1 MSDRNSVITATSYY
15 ILAEPLHN
23 KLDQDPSL
31 RHSIMDT
38 DFDETYVLLLL
49 ADSNLPTGSFVASSG
64 FESYGT
70 HGFLSLSSASSAGK
84 GLGRAATAGTIAFI
98 QDSLHTYARSALPFV
113 SDAHRAVDAFKA
125 KPEIDYD
132 ATIKKLLELDELYE
146 TMTLNHVAKRASKAQ
161 GVALLTLYA
170 KGFACPPGF
179 SDENHLSKSL
189 TVLIDRLKL
198 MVRGEETHGHLP
210 VCWGVLTGALGIS
223 LLRAQHLFL
232 FLHARSL
239 LSSAVRLNTIG
250 PYSSQQLLLH
260 SVRPLVEAEVS
271 QNKDMRTGIFVDMHH
286 NDADDRPATTW
297 PLGEILAVRH
307 DLQHSRIFNS

>member
-1 MSDRNSVITATSYY
+1 
-15 ILAEPLHN
+15 
-23 KLDQDPSL
+23 
-31 RHSIMDT
+31 MDT

-64 FESYGT
+64 FESYET
-70 HGFLSLSSASSAGK
+70 HGFLSLPSTSNAGK
-84 GLGRAATAGTIAFI
+84 GRAATAGTVAFI
-98 QDSLHTYARSALPFV
+98 QDSLHTYARSALPFA
-113 SDAHRAVDAFKA
+113 SDAHRAVDAFKNL
-125 KPEIDYD
+125 KGEPDIGHD
-132 ATIKKLLELDELYE
+132 ATIKKLLELDELYD

-161 GVALLTLYA
+161 GVALLTLYT
-170 KGFACPPGF
+170 KGFARPSGP
-179 SDENHLSKSL
+179 SDEDHLSKSL

-210 VCWGVLTGALGIS
+210 MCWGVLTSVLGIS

-260 SVRPLVEAEVS
+260 SVRPLVEEEVS
-271 QNKDMRTGIFVDMHH
+271 HNKDMHTGILMDMHH
-286 NDADDRPATTW
+286 NDADNHPATTW

>member
-1 MSDRNSVITATSYY
+1 
-15 ILAEPLHN
+15 
-23 KLDQDPSL
+23 
-31 RHSIMDT
+31 
-38 DFDETYVLLLL
+38 
-49 ADSNLPTGSFVASSG
+49 
-64 FESYGT
+64 
-70 HGFLSLSSASSAGK
+70 
-84 GLGRAATAGTIAFI
+84 
-98 QDSLHTYARSALPFV
+98 
-113 SDAHRAVDAFKA
+113 
-125 KPEIDYD
+125 
-132 ATIKKLLELDELYE
+132 
-146 TMTLNHVAKRASKAQ
+146 MTLNHVAKRASKAQ

-223 LLRAQHLFL
+223 LCMFDSRILDINHNFSLVRAQHLFL

>member
-1 MSDRNSVITATSYY
+1 
-15 ILAEPLHN
+15 
-23 KLDQDPSL
+23 
-31 RHSIMDT
+31 MDT

-84 GLGRAATAGTIAFI
+84 GRAATAGTVAFI
-98 QDSLHTYARSALPFV
+98 QDSLHTYSRSALPFV
-113 SDAHRAVDAFKA
+113 SDAHCVVVDSFKDLKG
-125 KPEIDYD
+125 KPEIGHD

-170 KGFACPPGF
+170 KGFACPSGL
-179 SDENHLSKSL
+179 SDEDHLSKSL
-189 TVLIDRLKL
+189 NVLIDRLKL

-250 PYSSQQLLLH
+250 PYSSQQLLFH
-260 SVRPLVEAEVS
+260 SVKPLVEAEVS
-271 QNKDMRTGIFVDMHH
+271 QNKDMRTGIFGDMHH

>member
-1 MSDRNSVITATSYY
+1 
-15 ILAEPLHN
+15 
-23 KLDQDPSL
+23 
-31 RHSIMDT
+31 MDT
-38 DFDETYVLLLL
+38 NFDETYVLLLL

-70 HGFLSLSSASSAGK
+70 HGFLSLASASSVGK
-84 GLGRAATAGTIAFI
+84 GGTMTAGTIAFI
-98 QDSLHTYARSALPFV
+98 EDSLHTYARSALPFV
-113 SDAHRAVDAFKA
+113 SDAHRVVDAFKGLEG
-125 KPEIDYD
+125 KPETGHD
-132 ATIKKLLELDELYE
+132 ATIKILLELDELYE

-161 GVALLTLYA
+161 GVALLTLYS
-170 KGFACPPGF
+170 KGFACPSGL
-179 SDENHLSKSL
+179 SDEDHLSKSL

-210 VCWGVLTGALGIS
+210 VCWGVLTSALGIS

-250 PYSSQQLLLH
+250 PYSSQQILLH

-271 QNKDMRTGIFVDMHH
+271 QNKDIRTGIFGDMHC
-286 NDADDRPATTW
+286 NGVDDRPATTW

>member
-1 MSDRNSVITATSYY
+1 
-15 ILAEPLHN
+15 
-23 KLDQDPSL
+23 
-31 RHSIMDT
+31 MDT

-70 HGFLSLSSASSAGK
+70 HGFFSLSSASSAGK
-84 GLGRAATAGTIAFI
+84 GSAATAGTVAFI
-98 QDSLHTYARSALPFV
+98 QDSLHNYARSALPFV
-113 SDAHRAVDAFKA
+113 SDAHHVVDAFKDLEG
-125 KPEIDYD
+125 KLEIGHD

-170 KGFACPPGF
+170 KGFTCPSGL
-179 SDENHLSKSL
+179 SDEDHLSKSL
-189 TVLIDRLKL
+189 AVLMDRLKW

-271 QNKDMRTGIFVDMHH
+271 QNKDMRTGIFVDMHP
-286 NDADDRPATTW
+286 NDANDRPAMTW

-307 DLQHSRIFNS
+307 DLQHSRIFN

>member
-1 MSDRNSVITATSYY
+1 
-15 ILAEPLHN
+15 
-23 KLDQDPSL
+23 
-31 RHSIMDT
+31 MDT
-38 DFDETYVLLLL
+38 GFDETYVLLLL

-70 HGFLSLSSASSAGK
+70 HGFLSISCASSAGK
-84 GLGRAATAGTIAFI
+84 GRAATAGTVDFI

-113 SDAHRAVDAFKA
+113 SDAHRTVDAFKDLKG
-125 KPEIDYD
+125 KPEIEHH

-161 GVALLTLYA
+161 GVALLTLYT
-170 KGFACPPGF
+170 KGFSCPSGLG
-179 SDENHLSKSL
+179 DEDHLSKNL
-189 TVLIDRLKL
+189 AVLIDRLKL

-271 QNKDMRTGIFVDMHH
+271 QNKDMRTGIFMDMHC
-286 NDADDRPATTW
+286 NDADNRPATTW

>member
-1 MSDRNSVITATSYY
+1 
-15 ILAEPLHN
+15 
-23 KLDQDPSL
+23 
-31 RHSIMDT
+31 MDT

-84 GLGRAATAGTIAFI
+84 GRAATAGTVAFI
-98 QDSLHTYARSALPFV
+98 QDSLHTYSRSALPFV
-113 SDAHRAVDAFKA
+113 SDAHCVVVDSFKDLKG
-125 KPEIDYD
+125 KPEIGHD

-170 KGFACPPGF
+170 KGFACPSGL
-179 SDENHLSKSL
+179 SDEDHLSKSL
-189 TVLIDRLKL
+189 NVLIDRLKL

-260 SVRPLVEAEVS
+260 SVKPLVEAEVS
-271 QNKDMRTGIFVDMHH
+271 QNKDMCTGIFGDMHH

>member
-1 MSDRNSVITATSYY
+1 
-15 ILAEPLHN
+15 
-23 KLDQDPSL
+23 
-31 RHSIMDT
+31 MDT
-38 DFDETYVLLLL
+38 DSFDETYVLLLL
-49 ADSNLPTGSFVASSG
+49 ADSNLPTGSFVASAG

-70 HGFLSLSSASSAGK
+70 HGFLSQSSASSGVQ
-84 GLGRAATAGTIAFI
+84 GRAAVAGTVAFI

-113 SDAHRAVDAFKA
+113 SDAHNVVDAFKNLKG
-125 KPEIDYD
+125 KPKMDHD
-132 ATIKKLLELDELYE
+132 ATVNKLLELDELYE
-146 TMTLNHVAKRASKAQ
+146 TMTLNHVAKRASKTQ

-170 KGFACPPGF
+170 KGFACPSGL
-179 SDENHLSKSL
+179 SDEDHLSKSL
-189 TVLIDRLKL
+189 AILIDRLKL
-198 MVRGEETHGHLP
+198 MVRREETHGHLP

-260 SVRPLVEAEVS
+260 SVKPLVEAEVS
-271 QNKDMRTGIFVDMHH
+271 QNKDIRTGISVDMHRS
-286 NDADDRPATTW
+286 DVDDWPATTW

>member
-1 MSDRNSVITATSYY
+1 
-15 ILAEPLHN
+15 
-23 KLDQDPSL
+23 
-31 RHSIMDT
+31 MDT

-70 HGFLSLSSASSAGK
+70 HGFFSLASASNMGK
-84 GLGRAATAGTIAFI
+84 GKTLTAGTVAFI

-113 SDAHRAVDAFKA
+113 SDAHRVVDACKDL
-125 KPEIDYD
+125 KGEPEIGHEG
-132 ATIKKLLELDELYE
+132 TIKNLVELDELYE

-161 GVALLTLYA
+161 GVALLTLYS
-170 KGFACPPGF
+170 KGFACP
-179 SDENHLSKSL
+179 SDLNYEDHLSKSL
-189 TVLIDRLKL
+189 TVLTDRLKL
-198 MVRGEETHGHLP
+198 MIRGEETHGHLP
-210 VCWGVLTGALGIS
+210 VCWGVLTSALGVS

-260 SVRPLVEAEVS
+260 SVRPLVEAEVL
-271 QNKDMRTGIFVDMHH
+271 QNKDMRTGIFGDMHH

>member
-1 MSDRNSVITATSYY
+1 
-15 ILAEPLHN
+15 
-23 KLDQDPSL
+23 
-31 RHSIMDT
+31 MDT

-84 GLGRAATAGTIAFI
+84 GLGRAATAGTVAFI

-161 GVALLTLYA
+161 GVALLTLYT

-223 LLRAQHLFL
+223 LCMFDSRILDINHNISLVRAQHLFL

>member
-1 MSDRNSVITATSYY
+1 
-15 ILAEPLHN
+15 
-23 KLDQDPSL
+23 
-31 RHSIMDT
+31 MDT
-38 DFDETYVLLLL
+38 DFDETYILLLL

-84 GLGRAATAGTIAFI
+84 GRAATAGTVAFI
-98 QDSLHTYARSALPFV
+98 QDSLHTYSRSALPFV
-113 SDAHRAVDAFKA
+113 SDAHCVVVDSFKDLKG
-125 KPEIDYD
+125 KPEIGHD

-170 KGFACPPGF
+170 KGFACPSGL
-179 SDENHLSKSL
+179 SDEDHLSKSL
-189 TVLIDRLKL
+189 NVLIDRLKL

-210 VCWGVLTGALGIS
+210 VCWGVLTGALRIS
-223 LLRAQHLFL
+223 LRMSDIRILDMNYNCFLVRAQHLFL

-260 SVRPLVEAEVS
+260 SVKPLVEAEVS
-271 QNKDMRTGIFVDMHH
+271 QNKDMRTGIFGDMHH

>member
-1 MSDRNSVITATSYY
+1 
-15 ILAEPLHN
+15 
-23 KLDQDPSL
+23 
-31 RHSIMDT
+31 MDT
-38 DFDETYVLLLL
+38 NFDETYVLLLL

-70 HGFLSLSSASSAGK
+70 HGFLSLSSTPSASK
-84 GLGRAATAGTIAFI
+84 GRTATVGTVAFV

-113 SDAHRAVDAFKA
+113 SDAHRVVDAFKG
-125 KPEIDYD
+125 KPEIDHD
-132 ATIKKLLELDELYE
+132 ATIKKLLGLDELYE

-161 GVALLTLYA
+161 GVALLTLYS
-170 KGFACPPGF
+170 KGFACSSDI
-179 SDENHLSKSL
+179 SDEDHLSKAL

-210 VCWGVLTGALGIS
+210 VCWGILTSALGIS

-232 FLHARSL
+232 FLHARSI

-250 PYSSQQLLLH
+250 PYSAQQLLLH
-260 SVRPLVEAEVS
+260 SVRPLVEEEVS
-271 QNKDMRTGIFVDMHH
+271 RSKNMCTGTFGDMGC
-286 NDADDRPATTW
+286 NDAYDRPSTTW